1 MKNVNLSLS
10 FSTEFTFKTT
20 YFNAISCNL
29 FGSLV
34 DNLVKQWE
42 ANFGYFNDKNQIYFL
57 F

>member
-1 MKNVNLSLS
+1 MKNVDLSLS

-20 YFNAISCNL
+20 YFNAISRNL

-42 ANFGYFNDKNQIYFL
+42 ANFGYFNDKNQIIFL